1 VSGSSIPKVQTLEC
15 ANPILSH
22 ASASEAGHPPQQL
35 PILDPWPGLGSDCK
49 TISLTFI
56 LIQIWTVGLWQ
67 RWCVVA
73 NVFNALLLLLLLL
86 LLLKDKKY
94 QIGLAAI

>member
-1 VSGSSIPKVQTLEC
+1 
-15 ANPILSH
+15 
-22 ASASEAGHPPQQL
+22 
-35 PILDPWPGLGSDCK
+35 
-49 TISLTFI
+49 LTFI

-86 LLLKDKKY
+86 KDKEY